1 MRAVEGFFHGRNGR
15 GVFCDS
21 HHSEAYAIVRD
32 ALVDLQF
39 AYEGALQGEI
49 DVALLFAHCH
59 EGGHFFYD
67 TAKHMT

>member
-1 MRAVEGFFHGRNGR
+1 M
-15 GVFCDS
+15 
-21 HHSEAYAIVRD
+21 RD

-39 AYEGALQGEI
+39 AYEGTLQGEI